1 MAMMEGGDGG
11 TSMNPAVRTSMEMES
26 RQSTVWG
33 EGAVEDLRGP
43 SPGGALSGGSVAAA
57 KVGCLLCEIRS
68 RK

>member
-1 MAMMEGGDGG
+1 
-11 TSMNPAVRTSMEMES
+11 VRTSMEMES

-43 SPGGALSGGSVAAA
+43 SPGGALPGGSVVAA